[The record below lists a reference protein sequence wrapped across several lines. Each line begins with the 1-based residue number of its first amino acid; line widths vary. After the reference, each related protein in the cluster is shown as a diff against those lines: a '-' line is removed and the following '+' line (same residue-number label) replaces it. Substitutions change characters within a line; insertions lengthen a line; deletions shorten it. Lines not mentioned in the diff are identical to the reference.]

1 MVTKRLLRPE
11 RLPLPGVDAEG
22 QVDGG
27 SRPDDVIAGQRRF
40 QSGGV
45 DPLPRGLACGHRA
58 RRRSRP
64 WESLIRSSRRCE
76 CRDG

>member
-40 QSGGV
+40 QK
-45 DPLPRGLACGHRA
+45 
-58 RRRSRP
+58 RRR
-64 WESLIRSSRRCE
+64 
-76 CRDG
+76 